1 LRITDTKQI
10 LDFSKPIWYLNNV
23 TAQNNTLTSIPEIE
37 FTDPSS
43 NDYSLKS
50 TNPIQYKNLGA
61 PGGPEYFD
69 SKLEQIIVTAE
80 MVIDVTK
87 EEV

>member
-1 LRITDTKQI
+1 M
-10 LDFSKPIWYLNNV
+10 
-23 TAQNNTLTSIPEIE
+23 
-37 FTDPSS
+37 
-43 NDYSLKS
+43 
-50 TNPIQYKNLGA
+50 YKNLGA

-69 SKLEQIIVTAE
+69 SKPEQIIVTAE

>member
-1 LRITDTKQI
+1 MTI
-10 LDFSKPIWYLNNV
+10 
-23 TAQNNTLTSIPEIE
+23 
-37 FTDPSS
+37 
-43 NDYSLKS
+43 LKS